1 MARAYPQ
8 SDYADARDTGAGDW
22 QALRGELVALLDQVE
37 SRFGGAEG
45 GRSSTGGV
53 SSRVRQLR
61 EQVSAPDSSNRRREA
76 LRTVKRAVDRF
87 STQDET
93 EQDEDDLASAIA
105 QIRSRQG
112 ATTIAAIDRRPS
124 DMPEFR
130 ELSHLVSGIGDRLGR
145 LEGQLRGARSGAQE
159 VNEIAG
165 QVEQLTQVVEL
176 LAGAVG
182 ETGQVKRLESQIAAL
197 GAMIEKARPH
207 GWIDDARA
215 AIKAHIEWVS

>member
-76 LRTVKRAVDRF
+76 LRT
-87 STQDET
+87 
-93 EQDEDDLASAIA
+93 
-105 QIRSRQG
+105 
-112 ATTIAAIDRRPS
+112 
-124 DMPEFR
+124 
-130 ELSHLVSGIGDRLGR
+130 
-145 LEGQLRGARSGAQE
+145 
-159 VNEIAG
+159 
-165 QVEQLTQVVEL
+165 
-176 LAGAVG
+176 
-182 ETGQVKRLESQIAAL
+182 
-197 GAMIEKARPH
+197 
-207 GWIDDARA
+207 
-215 AIKAHIEWVS
+215 